1 MAFDR
6 KTLVIPNKTIFEEK
20 TIITKGDVVIGDRCL
35 IQFGIKTDGRIFVG
49 EHVIIDGDLE
59 ASGDIRVDIFSNI
72 GGKVESGGNVY
83 FGEKVKVK
91 GKLSLNGD
99 LDVGDSVEIDQGF
112 EAKGWI
118 NIRSPIPVV
127 IYIFIYLMQ
136 LLKIGHSEEIDRILE
151 EIEENDGD
159 TIPISETFLYI
170 PNNSIIGVQKSKID
184 YNLRIGK
191 KSLLLGNYD
200 IKGNIYI
207 DDESEIHGTLKTT
220 GNLFSGKEVIIH
232 GNIDSNG
239 DIRIEDKTSI
249 GGSISGSK
257 VYLSKTATVNGE
269 LYAKNGISFISSS
282 EINAEEKIERFKTNT
297 DIVDEV
303 DDLLE

>member
-49 EHVIIDGDLE
+49 EHVIIDGDIE

-118 NIRSPIPVV
+118 NIRSPIPIV

-282 EINAEEKIERFKTNT
+282 QINAEEKIERFKTNT

>member
-1 MAFDR
+1 MAFNR
-6 KTLVIPNKTIFEEK
+6 KTLVIPDKTIFEEK

-136 LLKIGHSEEIDRILE
+136 LLKIGHSEEIDRILK

-282 EINAEEKIERFKTNT
+282 QINAEEKIERFKTNT